1 MVSVVVNLLNSW
13 YINGIN
19 LINNLV
25 KKNSTGTTRKRKS
38 SINSINSIDDEN
50 NEVIHKKQRF
60 N

>member
-25 KKNSTGTTRKRKS
+25 KKNSTSTTRKRKS